1 MSDPYEVLGIDPA
14 SDDAAIR
21 RRYLELVRQYPPDQ
35 HAERFAA
42 VRGAYDQL
50 RDPVARL
57 STRLFPTKTH
67 ETMDAILADVE
78 QRLRTARIP
87 VKTLISLAE

>member
-1 MSDPYEVLGIDPA
+1 MSDPYEVLGIDPG
-14 SDDAAIR
+14 SDDAEIR
-21 RRYLELVRQYPPDQ
+21 RRYLELVRRYPPDQ
-35 HAERFAA
+35 HPERFAA
-42 VRGAYDQL
+42 VREAYDEL

-57 STRLFPTKTH
+57 SARLFLHKTH

-87 VKTLISLAE
+87 VKILISLAE

>member
-1 MSDPYEVLGIDPA
+1 MSDPYEVLGLVPG
-14 SDDAAIR
+14 SDDTEIR
-21 RRYLELVRQYPPDQ
+21 RRYLELVRRYPPDRHPQ
-35 HAERFAA
+35 RFAA
-42 VRGAYDQL
+42 VREAYEEL

-57 STRLFPTKTH
+57 RGKLFPSKPR